1 MSRIITLL
9 FFLSL
14 FLFADTT
21 MVLSVEKLEK
31 IFQKNCNQKIQT
43 MFGDIKHSKLENI
56 CFKYTNQFPE
66 EEKKKL
72 NSLVVEMK
80 KLSAEIK
87 ESKKLVPCHL

>member
-1 MSRIITLL
+1 
-9 FFLSL
+9 
-14 FLFADTT
+14 
-21 MVLSVEKLEK
+21 
-31 IFQKNCNQKIQT
+31 